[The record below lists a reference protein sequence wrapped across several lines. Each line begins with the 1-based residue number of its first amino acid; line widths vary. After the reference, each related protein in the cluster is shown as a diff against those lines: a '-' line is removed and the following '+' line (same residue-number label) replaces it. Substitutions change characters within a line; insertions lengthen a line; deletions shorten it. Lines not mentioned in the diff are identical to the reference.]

1 MNGVHIC
8 VRELPDMESFELE
21 TGRRSVES
29 STLYLLYE
37 FDSEID
43 LIINGKNVLTDY
55 GEAPLGYPAF
65 AFVAYMT
72 NGMIE
77 LLKSGR
83 AEIPI
88 YIMQEAVSG
97 DEPHHVLD
105 VAILATDKKLAALS
119 FSWTTTERAPRGL
132 PVVKNELVPAKEL
145 VDQVLKTATPFK
157 ERVDALAIQL
167 GLAPTVFANTGLPD
181 LDIDALLR
189 ARDTYFA

>member
-43 LIINGKNVLTDY
+43 LIINAKNVLTDY
-55 GEAPLGYPAF
+55 GKIPLAYPAF
-65 AFVAYMT
+65 AFVAYMS

-83 AEIPI
+83 AAIPI

-105 VAILATDKKLAALS
+105 VAILATDKERAAVS

-132 PVVKNELVPAKEL
+132 PVVKNELAPVEEL
-145 VDQVLKTATPFK
+145 VDQVLKTAKTFK
-157 ERVDALAIQL
+157 ERVDALASQL
-167 GLAPTVFANTGLPD
+167 DLAPTILANTGLPD
-181 LDIDALLR
+181 LDIDELLR
-189 ARDTYFA
+189 ARDAYFA